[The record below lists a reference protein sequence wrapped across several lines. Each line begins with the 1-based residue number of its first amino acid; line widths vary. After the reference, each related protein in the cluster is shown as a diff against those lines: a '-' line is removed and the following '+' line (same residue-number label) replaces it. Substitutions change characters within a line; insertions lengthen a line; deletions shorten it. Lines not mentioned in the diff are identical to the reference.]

1 MPYIDLNRLN
11 ELRELGFVRT
21 NVKDGLMVAT
31 YKELARFDPGFSFD
45 DPVLRGCRGVVFEED
60 TGLIVGHCM
69 PKFFN
74 VGEKEE
80 TKYDN
85 LPKDQDYMVLNKEDG
100 SMLTSFVYK
109 GKLYH
114 ATKGSFNNIYIDH
127 AYQYLPE
134 MYAADDLTFV
144 SEIRI
149 PDDVEQMARVTRR
162 PEGLYLITAF
172 HNASGAEMSR
182 EHCEALAEMYG
193 IGIVDKVDMTLEEL
207 KENHY
212 SLKGTEGWVV
222 KFADGLRVKFKTAWY
237 MSLNRILDE
246 IDTPERARSYV
257 KEMLTTHKDGD
268 TFSMDWLETIPEEY
282 KQAIEL
288 ASFDVIT
295 KFTITS
301 ALIESYVSL
310 NKHLPRKDF
319 ALAVKDFEYPWCYF
333 HAYDS
338 KPFGELLWKNI

>member
-1 MPYIDLNRLN
+1 MPYIDLKRLN

-31 YKELARFDPGFSFD
+31 YKELARFEPGFSFD
-45 DPVLRGCRGVVFEED
+45 DPVLRGCRGVVFEEA

-74 VGEKEE
+74 VGEKPE
-80 TKYDN
+80 TQYIH
-85 LPKDQDYMVLNKEDG
+85 LPIGLPYEVTNKEDG

-114 ATKGSFNNIYIDH
+114 TTKGSFNNIYIDH
-127 AYQYLPE
+127 AYGYLPE
-134 MYAADDLTFV
+134 LEDNGMTLV

-172 HNASGAEMSR
+172 FVDGTEASR
-182 EHCEALAEMYG
+182 ELCQDLATALNL
-193 IGIVDKVDMTLEEL
+193 GIVDKVDMTLEEL
-207 KENHY
+207 EANHY

-222 KFADGLRVKFKTAWY
+222 KFSSGLRVKFKTAWY

-257 KEMLTTHKDGD
+257 KDMLTTHKDGD
-268 TFSMDWLETIPEEY
+268 HFTLDWIETIPDEY
-282 KQAIEL
+282 KEAIRL
-288 ASFDVIT
+288 VASDVIY
-295 KFTITS
+295 KFRS
-301 ALIESYVSL
+301 ASL
-310 NKHLPRKDF
+310 SIALFVGGHRHLPRKDF
-319 ALAVKDFEYPWCYF
+319 ALSVKDFDYPWCYF

-338 KPFGELLWKNI
+338 KPYGELLWKNI